1 MVSWKW
7 AFLAPGNVTSRAEN
21 RIHVL
26 LMLALGA
33 ANLAILVR
41 GPFEGPLPAA
51 QAARSAIG
59 EPLQEAS
66 RPEIE
71 AGIQRIKSWLADAGE
86 SAAGGSEQALAL
98 QGLGPAPDDRA
109 HPERWLTRLLG
120 REAALDW
127 LSPAPEKPAHGA
139 DDQRMF
145 AAALVTLLE
154 SGTPLEQQI
163 EAAPGDKAGGLTVSV
178 LVRRAL
184 DAFTS
189 PVEGLRAPSDPDNLD
204 LLSFAVLGGLSEYRE
219 RLALAAQSTLRR
231 LTLAQREQSV
241 PIGAGLLQREQ
252 LVELARAWH
261 AADGG
266 DTPGAAELRASA
278 ALFRAAAVLGD
289 PGLDALARPHLG
301 TQIARYRND
310 RTLYRYL
317 EASARDARARQRVRA
332 QALENLGRF
341 EELLYNAHLAFRG
354 AAEAAPAPDTARAM
368 RVAARDLLERLAVL
382 DAPAEANDQRRQRL
396 RAAVHALRGL
406 RTARLGAS

>member
-1 MVSWKW
+1 M
-7 AFLAPGNVTSRAEN
+7 TSRAEN

-163 EAAPGDKAGGLTVSV
+163 EATPGDKAGGLTVSV
-178 LVRRAL
+178 LG
-184 DAFTS
+184 
-189 PVEGLRAPSDPDNLD
+189 PK
-204 LLSFAVLGGLSEYRE
+204 
-219 RLALAAQSTLRR
+219 
-231 LTLAQREQSV
+231 
-241 PIGAGLLQREQ
+241 
-252 LVELARAWH
+252 
-261 AADGG
+261 
-266 DTPGAAELRASA
+266 
-278 ALFRAAAVLGD
+278 
-289 PGLDALARPHLG
+289 
-301 TQIARYRND
+301 
-310 RTLYRYL
+310 
-317 EASARDARARQRVRA
+317 
-332 QALENLGRF
+332 
-341 EELLYNAHLAFRG
+341 
-354 AAEAAPAPDTARAM
+354 
-368 RVAARDLLERLAVL
+368 
-382 DAPAEANDQRRQRL
+382 
-396 RAAVHALRGL
+396 
-406 RTARLGAS
+406 